1 MTTDCM
7 RSALSP
13 RLRAIAGNAVL
24 TMVASS
30 VCMKKLAD
38 TSHNSGRILSA
49 GALGL
54 ISQPDQFRHQAV
66 AMITLDLDYAVPDGA
81 AGPAQFLESSGEGV
95 QSRGRQWQAGDH
107 RDALAAASGGLPAHP
122 HPRRGG

>member
-13 RLRAIAGNAVL
+13 RLFAIAGNAVL

-38 TSHNSGRILSA
+38 TSHSSGRISAA
-49 GALGL
+49 GAFRF
-54 ISQPDQFRHQAV
+54 ISQLDEFLDQSV
-66 AMITLDLDYAVPDGA
+66 AMIALDFDHAVLDGA
-81 AGPAQFLESSGEGV
+81 PGSAQFLQFRGECF
-95 QSRGRQWQAGDH
+95 QRLTRQRQAGGD
-107 RDALAAASGGLPAHP
+107 RIAPAAAAG
-122 HPRRGG
+122 RRASH